1 MQNHAG
7 KWVKPE
13 KAAFSASAAT
23 ADWKSAKDF
32 NLIMTDAPGDAAW
45 PITATTWAIMYKTP
59 KDAAHTKTTFE
70 FFQWSFE
77 HGQKEADSLDYV
89 ALPEPL
95 VKQIEAY
102 WKSDFKS

>member
-1 MQNHAG
+1 
-7 KWVKPE
+7 
-13 KAAFSASAAT
+13 
-23 ADWKSAKDF
+23 
-32 NLIMTDAPGDAAW
+32 
-45 PITATTWAIMYKTP
+45 MYKTP
-59 KDAAHTKTTFE
+59 KDAVHTKTAFE

-89 ALPEPL
+89 ALPESL